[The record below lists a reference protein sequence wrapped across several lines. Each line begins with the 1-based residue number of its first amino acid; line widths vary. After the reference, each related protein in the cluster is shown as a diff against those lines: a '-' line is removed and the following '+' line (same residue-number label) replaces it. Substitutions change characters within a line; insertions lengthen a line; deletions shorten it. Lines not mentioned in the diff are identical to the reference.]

1 MREKTEMLPTTSTLT
16 SSTSTSSTT
25 TTTPRWKDTKS
36 TIGGL
41 TPLES
46 LIGGMVAGTVSV
58 LCTYP
63 LDLARA
69 QLAVLRKKKK
79 IHATVVSELTEQTLG
94 KSRTKGLT
102 YVLTNRFRQGGV
114 WGLYRGI
121 TPTLLGILPYSGIAF
136 TINEQAKRQ
145 ITHIMQREPTTFER
159 IQCGAL
165 SGLFAQSIAYPL
177 EVTRRRMQTIGIV
190 PTSGSESA
198 AINFTG
204 VAPQLKPSVDELPE
218 GRFAVEGR
226 NGEVRFDNGN
236 YSGNG
241 NNITQQRYLQSAR
254 LDLAGEGAGHGIA
267 NASGTTTTSSSSS
280 SSLSSPR

>member
-1 MREKTEMLPTTSTLT
+1 
-16 SSTSTSSTT
+16 
-25 TTTPRWKDTKS
+25 
-36 TIGGL
+36 
-41 TPLES
+41 
-46 LIGGMVAGTVSV
+46 
-58 LCTYP
+58 
-63 LDLARA
+63 
-69 QLAVLRKKKK
+69 
-79 IHATVVSELTEQTLG
+79 
-94 KSRTKGLT
+94 
-102 YVLTNRFRQGGV
+102 
-114 WGLYRGI
+114 
-121 TPTLLGILPYSGIAF
+121 LGILPYSGIAF

-280 SSLSSPR
+280 SSSSSSTTTKSTTTTLSSSSHYHKPPSMMTTMRHLFEEQGIRGFFKGVSMNWVKGPIAFSISFTAFDTIQGLIETESEREKKQQLTRSAIKRRLTSDDD